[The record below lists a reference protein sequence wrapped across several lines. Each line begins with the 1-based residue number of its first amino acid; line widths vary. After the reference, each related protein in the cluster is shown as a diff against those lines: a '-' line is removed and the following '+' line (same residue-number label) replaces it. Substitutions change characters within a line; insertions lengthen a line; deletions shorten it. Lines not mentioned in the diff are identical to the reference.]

1 MLSCEN
7 ISRRVSLPKPHCSV
21 LICVMKNQGWLC
33 FFPLCVSTQWSH
45 LPWPCVSLG
54 SGHAESGK
62 LPIVQTHRWVNA
74 ELARSPLAPSPT
86 LPPPLCFV
94 SVSSHV
100 TSFSLNV
107 DPKCS
112 PVSCFLLKPCG
123 LGVVLVKV
131 YSRQCVL
138 EKKCSPFSGRNFGFS
153 SKILRA
159 LILIMRFYDDLRQ
172 RQWLLIRHDIPPE
185 DIWQGL
191 ETFSFL

>member
-1 MLSCEN
+1 MVTFALAVCVFGIWACGKWKATYRSDTPLSECR
-7 ISRRVSLPKPHCSV
+7 ISALSLSS
-21 LICVMKNQGWLC
+21 I
-33 FFPLCVSTQWSH
+33 SH
-45 LPWPCVSLG
+45 
-54 SGHAESGK
+54 
-62 LPIVQTHRWVNA
+62 T
-74 ELARSPLAPSPT
+74 
-86 LPPPLCFV
+86 PPPLCFV

-185 DIWQGL
+185 DI
-191 ETFSFL
+191 